1 MAGVL
6 IVTSFPPNPY
16 KHKYIFMGLQ
26 SHEYIQSEYGENCDL
41 FTKYGY
47 NEQNHLANYN
57 DVEGDGGQQKC
68 GMG

>member
-1 MAGVL
+1 MA
-6 IVTSFPPNPY
+6 
-16 KHKYIFMGLQ
+16 LQ
-26 SHEYIQSEYGENCDL
+26 LHEYIQSEYGENCDL

-47 NEQNHLANYN
+47 NEQNHLANYK